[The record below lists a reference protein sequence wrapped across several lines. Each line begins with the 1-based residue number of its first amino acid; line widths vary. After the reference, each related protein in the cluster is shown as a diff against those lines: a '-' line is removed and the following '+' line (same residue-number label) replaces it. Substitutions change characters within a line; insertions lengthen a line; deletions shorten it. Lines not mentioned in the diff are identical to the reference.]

1 MKYAIAAILAIAV
14 LGGIDALRA
23 GGVAEAYPQFTLS
36 RDKTCTGCHVS
47 PAGGG
52 LLNENGENVAESIG
66 MRDHSA
72 KFFYGAIPT
81 PDWLS
86 LGGDARAATGFIQT
100 PEKAFAAFPM
110 QYDLYA
116 QVKLP
121 NGFSLHLTGGFR
133 PAQFERENA
142 TRVWSRE
149 HYVMWRTEPGTPNGL
164 FVRAGRFMPVFGLR
178 FIEHPL
184 YTRRFGGTPLFGETY
199 AAAVEYVQEKY
210 EVHATGFIKDPVID
224 PVLHESGGA
233 LYGEF
238 RPTEHASIGAGGM
251 LQVTDDDKK
260 FRGAITGKY
269 YVTSADILLQA
280 EAQIVNQRVDGG
292 GAPVQLIGSL
302 VATRTLGKGFMLD
315 LGLGHFDSNVRIK
328 DLDRNAV
335 DLNLHWFMD
344 SHLELLLT
352 GRFEVL
358 ALTNGGDSG
367 AYALIQAHYRL

>member
-1 MKYAIAAILAIAV
+1 MKYAIATILAIAV
-14 LGGIDALRA
+14 YALH
-23 GGVAEAYPQFTLS
+23 GGVAAAYPQFTLS

-47 PAGGG
+47 PAGGT
-52 LLNENGENVAESIG
+52 LLNENGENVSESLG
-66 MRDHSA
+66 MFDHPG
-72 KFFYGAIPT
+72 KFMYGKVPL
-81 PDWLS
+81 PDWLT
-86 LGGDARAATGFIQT
+86 LGGDARGAAGYIQT
-100 PEKAFAAFPM
+100 PEKATTLFPM
-110 QYDLYA
+110 QFDIYA
-116 QVKLP
+116 NVTLP
-121 NGFSLHLTGGFR
+121 HGFSVFLNGGFR
-133 PAQFERENA
+133 PAQYERENA

-292 GAPVQLIGSL
+292 GAPVQLIGNL
-302 VATRTLGKGFMLD
+302 VATRWLGKGFMLD

-328 DLDRNAV
+328 DLDRDAI
-335 DLNLHWFMD
+335 DLNLHWFAN

-352 GRFEVL
+352 SRYELL
-358 ALTNGGDSG
+358 AFSNGGDSG